1 MKSRFIRRMLTVLLT
16 TATVLSTMPMQVM
29 AEEGAETAE
38 TAEAENAV
46 TAGSVD
52 AQDENSAAGTDLSSS
67 GISAVD
73 DNASSEAST
82 GLSTSDASAT
92 SSAESTSESSV
103 SVTSA
108 AAADSDTAAESATSS
123 SQAAV
128 TYTITYDGNAEDA
141 AGIPDAQTVN
151 TSDTSASD
159 TESTAEIPE
168 GISAVLSSSIPQ
180 RAGYTFASW
189 NTAQDGSGKTYKPGD
204 TIEVTAD
211 ITLFAQWEAE
221 RLVQSETPE
230 VTRAAWISSLV
241 STFGMTVE
249 EDNYPDNYYSDISS
263 SDSCYKDIMEAVEF
277 GLISLEAGA
286 PFEPDAAATREFAA
300 VTMNHCLGYQFNG
313 SSYTY
318 SDYTDVAEEDRASVQ
333 IAVDQG
339 WLSLTDGK
347 FLPNEPITSA
357 ESTAMIADAQK
368 VLDTRKAPVSDSGVE
383 FADGVIVIPD
393 GTDVSCDAD
402 NNIVVINCPVSI
414 SSGRIFGYWINGIP
428 GAGKA
433 SSVTVDGDKTI
444 IKTTT
449 EGYTYSDCFKKLNIS
464 GDSGLYESS
473 YSPAENTTLT
483 TESGD
488 RVNIDVSDY
497 EIEKLGG
504 AGDSKITKEIHIH
517 PTFSVNGSNVET
529 SFSIDIVNI
538 HIPYKIELL
547 DKYAY
552 AEVDADISMSGSISI
567 DGLEGMNTIPIGEFT
582 TVFGNVVLEMA
593 YNASGRI
600 TLQWKGTMGLGMEI
614 SDGKFRLIENFEKKE
629 FSLAAEVDVKAG
641 PRLSWDCTLLHGSN
655 GISAQLYAEAGAELK
670 YLMKAYDSG
679 TPRICQTM
687 IAWLYADAG
696 ASAECFDK
704 SWSDSWVLYDA
715 SNSPVRS
722 YTHVEDGVEVSS
734 CSRGDYYCGNTSL
747 HLDKYTYNTSRLSK
761 YHTAVTGKY
770 YDSATSS
777 VVSLFKYTLSTD
789 PDDGS
794 KQVATITGYNG
805 SVTNLYIPAEIDG
818 YKVTKIGK
826 GAFAECSL
834 IGTISIPDC
843 VTSIEQRAFE
853 DCTSLTSLTLPKSL
867 NNLDGNAFYGC
878 SALSSVWI
886 PKSITRCGNINYSYQ
901 GPFTDCGKLNDVKY
915 EEGITN
921 IPGYLFDR
929 CSGLQSITIP
939 DTVTEIGPNAFSNCP
954 GLASVSLSSNLTKIR
969 NNAFAEDSLIGTI
982 SIPDCVTSI
991 EQRAFEDCTSLTS
1004 LTLPKSLN
1012 NLDGNAFYGCSAL
1025 SSVWIPKSITRC
1037 GNINYSYQGPFTDC
1051 GKLNDVKYEEG
1062 ITNIPGYL
1070 FDRCSGLQSITIPD
1084 TVTEIGPNA
1093 FSNCP
1098 GLASVSLSSNLTK
1111 IRNNAFAEDSLIGTI
1126 SIPDCVTSI
1135 EQRAFEDCT
1144 SLTSLTLPKSLN
1156 NLDGNAFYG
1165 CSALSSVWIPKSIT
1179 RCGNINYSYQG
1190 PFTDC
1195 GKLNDVKYEEGITN
1209 IPGYL
1214 FDRCSG
1220 LQNITIP
1227 DTVTEI
1233 GHCSFSFCSKLTD
1246 VKFSANLTKI
1256 GKSAFYEDPLLST
1269 ADVPSSVKD
1278 IEDNV
1283 FYECSSLKTF
1293 SWPATGTSM
1302 GDYVFYGCSALTD
1315 VTLPKDRVYI
1325 NSYTF
1330 YGCSSLV
1337 SINLP
1342 NSLQHIENNAFQNC
1356 TKLSTIT
1363 IPGSV
1368 LTIDNSAFQN
1378 CDSLVKVEIPN
1389 GVQTV
1394 GNDCFYDCDKLT
1406 DVTVA
1411 DSVTSIGTEAFKSCD
1426 ILANVKLGTGLT
1438 ELKDSTFMD
1447 CPKIVSIVIPYYV
1460 TKIDAQVFK
1469 NDYGLTDITLPRAL
1483 ASIGNDTFS
1492 YPGKMTIHGI
1502 SGTYAQTY
1510 ANLKSIKFIDTSVP
1524 VTSVTVTPTLTTLF
1538 QDKTIHLSLSVQ
1550 PANMT
1555 DSIVWTS
1562 SNETV
1567 ATVDTSGTVSGKSA
1581 GTATITATVGSRKA
1595 TCKVTVVKP
1604 VTYIYIKADKN
1615 ALTVGE
1621 TLQLHGYYSPSDASS
1636 NIAYWSTDNAAVV
1649 KIDRN
1654 SGLAVAVGAGTAVIT
1669 ITPKI
1674 GDCKGT
1680 YTITVTGG
1688 SGDGLPFTDLGT
1700 KDWVRT
1706 AVKYVYSNGLM
1717 SGTSA
1722 TTFKPNDSLTRGMF
1736 AAILYRVAG
1745 KPAVTYTSK
1754 FSDVP
1759 AGKYYSLPITWAS
1772 NTGLISGY
1780 GDTGRLGPA
1789 NNITRGQIAKILYL
1803 YAKSKGYDLT
1813 ATADLSGFA
1822 DKDLLKGNFVTY
1834 MQWAVTKGLISGS
1847 TSGSTKYLHPGDSAT
1862 RAQCAKMIKQFCEN
1876 CAK

>member
-1 MKSRFIRRMLTVLLT
+1 M
-16 TATVLSTMPMQVM
+16 
-29 AEEGAETAE
+29 
-38 TAEAENAV
+38 
-46 TAGSVD
+46 
-52 AQDENSAAGTDLSSS
+52 
-67 GISAVD
+67 
-73 DNASSEAST
+73 
-82 GLSTSDASAT
+82 
-92 SSAESTSESSV
+92 
-103 SVTSA
+103 
-108 AAADSDTAAESATSS
+108 
-123 SQAAV
+123 
-128 TYTITYDGNAEDA
+128 
-141 AGIPDAQTVN
+141 PDAQTVN

-1070 FDRCSGLQSITIPD
+1070 FDRCSGLQ
-1084 TVTEIGPNA
+1084 
-1093 FSNCP
+1093 
-1098 GLASVSLSSNLTK
+1098 
-1111 IRNNAFAEDSLIGTI
+1111 
-1126 SIPDCVTSI
+1126 
-1135 EQRAFEDCT
+1135 
-1144 SLTSLTLPKSLN
+1144 
-1156 NLDGNAFYG
+1156 
-1165 CSALSSVWIPKSIT
+1165 
-1179 RCGNINYSYQG
+1179 
-1190 PFTDC
+1190 
-1195 GKLNDVKYEEGITN
+1195 
-1209 IPGYL
+1209 
-1214 FDRCSG
+1214 
-1220 LQNITIP
+1220 NITIP

>member
-1 MKSRFIRRMLTVLLT
+1 MLTVLLT

-82 GLSTSDASAT
+82 GLSTSDAGAT

-1070 FDRCSGLQSITIPD
+1070 FDRCSGLQ
-1084 TVTEIGPNA
+1084 
-1093 FSNCP
+1093 
-1098 GLASVSLSSNLTK
+1098 
-1111 IRNNAFAEDSLIGTI
+1111 
-1126 SIPDCVTSI
+1126 
-1135 EQRAFEDCT
+1135 
-1144 SLTSLTLPKSLN
+1144 
-1156 NLDGNAFYG
+1156 
-1165 CSALSSVWIPKSIT
+1165 
-1179 RCGNINYSYQG
+1179 
-1190 PFTDC
+1190 
-1195 GKLNDVKYEEGITN
+1195 
-1209 IPGYL
+1209 
-1214 FDRCSG
+1214 
-1220 LQNITIP
+1220 NITIP